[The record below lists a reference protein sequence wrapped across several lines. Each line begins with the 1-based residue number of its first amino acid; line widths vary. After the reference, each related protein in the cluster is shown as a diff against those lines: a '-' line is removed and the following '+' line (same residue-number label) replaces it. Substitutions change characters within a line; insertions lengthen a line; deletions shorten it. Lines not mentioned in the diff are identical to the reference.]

1 MVSLKH
7 ARLAIQTFT
16 LVYKLLCLL
25 NGSII
30 RWKLNYIICTYAISQ
45 ALCKILQNHDY
56 LWPDMWLF
64 TIEYDLQHYRPG
76 HINNWGIPCIL
87 ACSLML
93 QMRYLCLRLLHII
106 ICFCWNHSLMKSPR
120 NVRYSLLPR
129 KGCVVIIKC
138 SEVVFKFFLI
148 FAKWIS
154 TINLPYPPGMCNAP
168 HLGVK
173 FNQINSS
180 AKMKHSCCYIC
191 KINFNV
197 FFKFQINFSF
207 HVALLKICI

>member
-1 MVSLKH
+1 MEVSSDENWIILYVHMQYRRRSEK
-7 ARLAIQTFT
+7 F
-16 LVYKLLCLL
+16 YKIMFSFGQICGCLQL
-25 NGSII
+25 SMTCNII
-30 RWKLNYIICTYAISQ
+30 GLG
-45 ALCKILQNHDY
+45 IL
-56 LWPDMWLF
+56 
-64 TIEYDLQHYRPG
+64 TIG
-76 HINNWGIPCIL
+76 AFL

-93 QMRYLCLRLLHII
+93 QMRYLCPRLLHII

-120 NVRYSLLPR
+120 SVRYSLLPR
-129 KGCVVIIKC
+129 KGCVVIMRC

-173 FNQINSS
+173 FNQIKSS
-180 AKMKHSCCYIC
+180 GKMKHSCCYIC

-197 FFKFQINFSF
+197 FF
-207 HVALLKICI
+207 